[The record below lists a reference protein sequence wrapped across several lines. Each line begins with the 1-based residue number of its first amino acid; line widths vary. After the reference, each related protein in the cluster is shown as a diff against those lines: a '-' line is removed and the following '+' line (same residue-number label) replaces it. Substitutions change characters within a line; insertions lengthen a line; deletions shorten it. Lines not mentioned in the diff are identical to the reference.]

1 MKKLLCCVLSFI
13 ILNGQAFAQSAISK
27 EEAKANAKAERLKAK
42 NEEIISE
49 AQAMMQETAQATQ
62 QTVEEDYNSNVNPQ
76 QRFEES
82 PKHNVHNYNYK
93 QQVVVGGSIM
103 FCIILAMVAN
113 NNYNPKNGVKK

>member
-13 ILNGQAFAQSAISK
+13 ILNGQAFAQSSAKAEAKAIAKAEAKAKK
-27 EEAKANAKAERLKAK
+27 EEA
-42 NEEIISE
+42 ISE
-49 AQAMMQETAQATQ
+49 AQIMMQETAQATQ
-62 QTVEEDYNSNVNPQ
+62 QATEEDYDSNLNPQ

-93 QQVVVGGSIM
+93 QQVVVGGSVM

-113 NNYNPKNGVKK
+113 NNYNPKGIKK